1 MSRGGDCELRIHL
14 LFMACWMAGVATAE
28 EPVSPMANT
37 VALRVNG
44 QPIGLREVEAAFDD
58 TWHLI
63 HERQSRGS
71 LSAADVE
78 KAVRDG
84 WQGTLQTVVH
94 DALLD
99 LLGEAHRERVVRY
112 FVARFDPATP
122 PSRVMDS
129 FRRLEGDEVRRLRT
143 EMIKAA
149 GGEEELGAALKRK
162 GQTMREWELGLR
174 RELFRREVVYMNV
187 GYVVDSPKAAREY
200 FEAHPDEFRK
210 PDAWRL
216 RRIRIPKDRFK
227 TPEAAAQAAKQVH
240 QRLNE
245 GQDFATLAATL
256 AYDSPYDQAGG
267 LLMHGG
273 QPDRPSGTFPEEERI
288 AERLRDGT
296 LSDPVDTGTAYLI
309 VKREGY
315 RPKQE
320 PTFEDAAEQA
330 SALAYVAKVKQKKEE
345 FFAKEKHNAFIEIL
359 VRDPPAHYLKAGA
372 LGRTR

>member
-1 MSRGGDCELRIHL
+1 MRIQL
-14 LFMACWMAGVATAE
+14 LFIACWMAGAAAAE
-28 EPVSPMANT
+28 ETAMPTANT

-58 TWHLI
+58 TWRLI
-63 HERQSRGS
+63 GERLARGS
-71 LSAADVE
+71 LKEAEVE
-78 KAVRDG
+78 QAVRDG
-84 WQGTLQTVVH
+84 WREALQTVVR
-94 DALLD
+94 DAILD
-99 LLGEAHRERVVRY
+99 LLGEAHRERIIRY

-143 EMIKAA
+143 EMIRAA
-149 GGEEELGAALKRK
+149 GGEEELRAALKRK

-200 FEAHPDEFRK
+200 FETHPDEFRK

-227 TPEAAAQAAKQVH
+227 TPDAAAQAV
-240 QRLNE
+240 RLIHERLKE

-256 AYDSPYDQAGG
+256 GYDPPFDQAGG
-267 LLMHGG
+267 LLMQGG

-288 AERLRDGT
+288 AERLQDGAI
-296 LSDPVDTGTAYLI
+296 SEPVDAGTAYLI

-315 RPKQE
+315 RPRQE
-320 PTFEDAAEQA
+320 PTFEEVADQA
-330 SALAYVAKVKQKKEE
+330 SALAYAAKVKQKKEE
-345 FFAKEKHNAFIEIL
+345 FFARQKHDAFIEIL
-359 VRDPPAHYLKAGA
+359 VPDPPARYLKAGGA
-372 LGRTR
+372 DGSR